1 MRKGGITMENV
12 KNIEIINTSL
22 MAEEV
27 GPGGADMCINVCLS
41 GCASTAGFGTLG
53 AITVGMVVGAV

>member
-1 MRKGGITMENV
+1 MENV